1 MIEVVSLRPKTYAY
15 LIHGY
20 NDNDYEKI
28 RTIKKKT
35 KWTRKCVIKQ
45 KLMFENCKDCFFN
58 NKAICRSLQRFK
70 SYYHNVYKEEVNKI
84 ALSSNDD
91 KILQRS
97 DRITT
102 HPYGKDKMMLINK

>member
-35 KWTRKCVIKQ
+35 K
-45 KLMFENCKDCFFN
+45 
-58 NKAICRSLQRFK
+58 
-70 SYYHNVYKEEVNKI
+70 
-84 ALSSNDD
+84 
-91 KILQRS
+91 
-97 DRITT
+97 
-102 HPYGKDKMMLINK
+102 